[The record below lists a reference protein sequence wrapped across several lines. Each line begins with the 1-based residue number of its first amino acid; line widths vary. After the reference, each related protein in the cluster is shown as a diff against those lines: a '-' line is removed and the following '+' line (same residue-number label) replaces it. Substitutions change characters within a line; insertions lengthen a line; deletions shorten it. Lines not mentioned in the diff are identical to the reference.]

1 MAKYMVNRGIVMK
14 QRFLFC
20 VALCAAPVGAHADP
34 TQALSWQF
42 QLTPYIWMSGLSG
55 DVGTLPNGSP
65 IEVDL
70 SFRDVLEDLD
80 IAGMVYG
87 SARNDRWAVF
97 LDATHVSSSATEAL
111 GGIVLDSVRVES
123 DTTTFAL
130 AVGRTFVQADQ
141 MSATAYVG
149 ARAWWLDSATELRGV
164 GGAVSRQT
172 SSASWV
178 DPLIGV
184 TGQLQPNDRW
194 SLTGALEVGGFGVGA
209 DFEWSAL
216 AAATYS
222 VSDWFG
228 VSFGWRHL
236 EVDYSSGDTLFDIR
250 QSGPLLGATFVF

>member
-1 MAKYMVNRGIVMK
+1 MRFIVASGFAVCMAASGVLAEPK
-14 QRFLFC
+14 Q
-20 VALCAAPVGAHADP
+20 ASD
-34 TQALSWQF
+34 WQF
-42 QLTPYIWMSGLSG
+42 QLTPYIWMSGLEG

-80 IAGMVYG
+80 IAGMLFG
-87 SARNDRWAVF
+87 SARNDQWALF
-97 LDATHVSSSATEAL
+97 LDVTYVSSSATERL
-111 GGIVLDSVRVES
+111 GGVLFDSARVES

-130 AVGRTFVQADQ
+130 AVGRTFARTDQ

-149 ARAWWLDSATELRGV
+149 ARAWWLDNTVELRGV
-164 GGAVSRQT
+164 GGNVRRQST
-172 SSASWV
+172 SDSWV
-178 DPLIGV
+178 DPLIGL
-184 TGQLQPNDRW
+184 TGQFQPNDKW

-209 DFEWSAL
+209 DHEWSAL
-216 AAATYS
+216 ATATYR
-222 VSDWFG
+222 VSDRFG